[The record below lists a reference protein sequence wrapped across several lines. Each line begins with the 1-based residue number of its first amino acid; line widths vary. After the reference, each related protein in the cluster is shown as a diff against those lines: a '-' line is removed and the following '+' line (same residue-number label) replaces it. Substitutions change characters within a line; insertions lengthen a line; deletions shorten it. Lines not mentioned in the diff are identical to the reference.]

1 MTTSIIVVSKASDDA
16 RGFALQVTVKEGASE
31 TTHQVTLGRDLLA
44 RIAPDESPEDFTRR
58 AFAFLL
64 EREPKESILRR
75 FDAAVIGKYFPEFE
89 AKMRRR

>member
-1 MTTSIIVVSKASDDA
+1 MAPAIVIVRMDSEDVRA
-16 RGFALQVTVKEGASE
+16 FVLEVLVKEEGTE

-44 RIAPDESPEDFTRR
+44 RIAPDESPVDFMRR

-75 FDAAVIGKYFPEFE
+75 FDAAVIGHYFPEFE
-89 AKMRRR
+89 AEMARR